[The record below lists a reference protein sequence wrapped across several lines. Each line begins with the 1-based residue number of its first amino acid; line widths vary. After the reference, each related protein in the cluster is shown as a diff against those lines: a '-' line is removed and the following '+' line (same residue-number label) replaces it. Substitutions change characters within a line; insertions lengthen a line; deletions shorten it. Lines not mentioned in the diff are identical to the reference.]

1 MSVTP
6 VNPGTVQGVLNSDES
21 SSSTAGNKYSSCP

>member
-21 SSSTAGNKYSSCP
+21 SSPTAGNKYSSCP